1 MKNLT
6 FKTIGIVTV
15 FVACLNLAGVG
26 LITASGAQLPKKTQP
41 TTPAPAAAP
50 RQTPTPAPRPAPTP
64 APRQTPT
71 PAPRPAPTPAPRQTP
86 TPAPRQT
93 PAPTAQHPTQQA
105 PQHQPTT
112 ASQQRQTVPQHT
124 SESSVQRQQKQQQVQ
139 EQKQAQKQQQN
150 QALQQ
155 KQPDK
160 IQQKEQARQQK
171 EAQKQQQKQ
180 QEQKSRELKQQQK
193 QQEKQQKE
201 QARQQK
207 QTEKLQKKQGKTL
220 AATAHSGASEA
231 SSVRSS
237 GVTTETL
244 ATRSASAKHGT
255 AYSVPSTGAVAA
267 KTSSGASVL
276 TTQGS
281 RNVVQQL
288 NANRSSMRGING
300 KALPSGDVTVHS
312 NGSLTL
318 KASGGRQ
325 YGVRANGTIAS
336 FAANGKSANF
346 DGKGKVSSI
355 HTANVDI
362 RHGVHGERTVVSRH
376 ADNTIVVTSGK
387 HNGYI
392 ERTVVHNNQTYIQ
405 RTVISN
411 HRIVTNMYVGYGFG
425 GVALTHYVSPVFY
438 SPAFYGWAFYPWA
451 SPINYSWGWLGAPW
465 YAGPNPYF
473 VAYGAYPSASL
484 WLTDYYLG
492 QTLAD
497 AFNERHELMGDNGDD
512 SDLTADDNLS
522 DDPDG
527 TDYVRASVTT
537 PITPEIKAAIA
548 DEVKEQIAAE
558 NSAAAQPE
566 KATSYGELPSALG
579 TVNRVFVVANSLDVM
594 TSDQQS
600 CALQAGDILRLNL
613 APSDGSPVAQLLV
626 ASSKKMDCPA
636 GVEVTVGLQDLQD
649 MQNNLRAHVAKGLG
663 TLQSN
668 QGKGGLPAAPPE
680 ALTLPARPAIMS
692 LQTMPSAQVEVMLE
706 AETRQADAIEADV
719 TQAALDG
726 QNGGNN

>member
-6 FKTIGIVTV
+6 LKTIGIVTV
-15 FVACLNLAGVG
+15 FVACLNLAGIG

-41 TTPAPAAAP
+41 TTPAPTAAP
-50 RQTPTPAPRPAPTP
+50 RQTPAPAPRP
-64 APRQTPT
+64 
-71 PAPRPAPTPAPRQTP
+71 TP

-93 PAPTAQHPTQQA
+93 PSPAPRPTPTPAPRQSPAPVVQHPTQQS
-105 PQHQPTT
+105 PQHQPS
-112 ASQQRQTVPQHT
+112 AAPQQRQTVPQHT
-124 SESSVQRQQKQQQVQ
+124 SDSSVQRQQKQQQAQ

-155 KQPDK
+155 NEQNK

-180 QEQKSRELKQQQK
+180 QEQRSRELKQQQK

-207 QTEKLQKKQGKTL
+207 QMEKLQKKQGKAPA
-220 AATAHSGASEA
+220 AATHSAASDA

-237 GVTTETL
+237 GATTETS

-255 AYSVPSTGAVAA
+255 AYSIPSASAVAA
-267 KTSSGASVL
+267 KTSAGASVL

-281 RNVVQQL
+281 RSVVQQV
-288 NANRSSMRGING
+288 NTNRSSMKGINA

-336 FAANGKSANF
+336 FAASGKSANF

-362 RHGVHGERTVVSRH
+362 HHGVHGERTVVSRH

-405 RTVISN
+405 RTVVSHN
-411 HRIVTNMYVGYGFG
+411 RIVTNMYVGYGFG
-425 GVALTHYVSPVFY
+425 GVALIHYVSPVFY

-497 AFNERHELMGDNGDD
+497 AFDERHELLGDNGDD
-512 SDLTADDNLS
+512 SDLSADDNLS

-548 DEVKEQIAAE
+548 EEVKEQIAAE

-566 KATSYGELPSALG
+566 KATSYGELPSTLG
-579 TVNRVFVVANSLDVM
+579 TVNHVFVVASSLDVM
-594 TSDQQS
+594 TLDQQS
-600 CALQAGDILRLNL
+600 CALQAGDILRLKL

-636 GVEVTVGLQDLQD
+636 GLEVTVGLQDLQD
-649 MQNNLRAHVAKGLG
+649 MQNNLRVHVAKGLG

-680 ALTLPARPAIMS
+680 ALTVPARPAIMS
-692 LQTMPSAQVEVMLE
+692 LQTMPSAQVEAMLE
-706 AETRQADAIEADV
+706 TETRQADAIEADV